1 MLPILNPRG
10 EILEGNA
17 SFTGKFFD
25 GFVKKNLKIMY
36 KLKKIKKLNFNY
48 KRTYS

>member
-17 SFTGKFFD
+17 SFTGNFFD
-25 GFVKKNLKIMY
+25 GFVKKKLKIIY
-36 KLKKIKKLNFNY
+36 KFKKN
-48 KRTYS
+48 